1 MNTHDKRP
9 MLATPSTSA
18 GGRVAIDINTLGGTH
33 FFDLKMD
40 GIRAFAHWNG
50 GQLTLINRNGVD
62 ITRKFPEL
70 IEAAPRFFDLPIW
83 LDGEIVCNSGRFED
97 TLTRDKQSNPAII
110 ARYAVEKPVAFHAFD
125 LPDYA
130 TETNNQRRI
139 RLEVAA
145 DEWVHR
151 AGEGWGFALPFR
163 TTPISNDPEFLDR
176 TRTAGLE
183 GVIAKALNAPYV
195 FGARSRSWIK
205 FKNLHRVTCLVS
217 GYEPGTGSRA
227 HFGKMNLALI
237 DPTGQVVPC
246 GSVGTGFTMRE
257 IDDLK
262 KLLDDGTILVVEI
275 ECLNVTSGR
284 TLRFPVYKGIRN
296 DLAPTDCTLDQLD
309 ALPEC

>member
-1 MNTHDKRP
+1 MRDMRP

-18 GGRVAIDINTLGGTH
+18 GGRVAIDINTLAGTH
-33 FFDLKMD
+33 YFDLKMD

-50 GQLTLINRNGVD
+50 AALTLINRNGVD

-70 IEAAPRFFDLPIW
+70 TEAAAQMFDLPVW
-83 LDGEIVCNSGRFED
+83 LDGEIVCDTGRFED
-97 TLTRDKQSNPAII
+97 TLTRDKHSNPAII
-110 ARYAVEKPVAFHAFD
+110 KRYAEEKPVSFYAFD

-130 TETNNQRRI
+130 TESNDQRRT
-139 RLEVAA
+139 RLEAA
-145 DEWVHR
+145 SWEWAHR
-151 AGEGWGFALPFR
+151 VRLTDTVSRFHV
-163 TTPISNDPEFLDR
+163 TPCSKDPEFLNH
-176 TRTAGLE
+176 TRAAGLE

-205 FKNLHRVTCLVS
+205 FKNLHRVTALVA
-217 GYEPGTGSRA
+217 GYEPGTGSRS

-237 DPTGQVVPC
+237 DTAGQVVPC

-257 IDDLK
+257 ITKLK
-262 KLLDDGTILVVEI
+262 ELLDKGTILVVEI
-275 ECLNVTSGR
+275 ECLNVTSGG

-296 DLAPTDCTLDQLD
+296 DLTPQDCTIDQLD

>member
-1 MNTHDKRP
+1 MHDKRP

-18 GGRVAIDINTLGGTH
+18 GGRVAIDINTLDGSH

-40 GIRAFAHWNG
+40 GIRAFAYWNG
-50 GQLTLINRNGVD
+50 AQLTLINRNGVD

-70 IEAAPRFFDLPIW
+70 SEAAAQMFDLPVW
-83 LDGEIVCNSGRFED
+83 LDGEIVCDTGRFED

-110 ARYAVEKPVAFHAFD
+110 ARYATEKPVSFYAFD

-130 TETNNQRRI
+130 TETQDQRRT
-139 RLEVAA
+139 RLEAA
-145 DEWVHR
+145 SWEWDRDGRFKV
-151 AGEGWGFALPFR
+151 
-163 TTPISNDPEFLDR
+163 TPCSRRPEFLAN
-176 TRTAGLE
+176 TRDAGLE

-195 FGARSRSWIK
+195 FGARSRAWIK
-205 FKNLHRVTCLVS
+205 FKNLHRVTALVS

-227 HFGKMNLALI
+227 HFGKMNLALL

-257 IDDLK
+257 ITELK
-262 KLLDDGTILVVEI
+262 ELLDKGTILVVEI

-284 TLRFPVYKGIRN
+284 TLRFPVYKGLRN
-296 DLAPTDCTLDQLD
+296 DLTALDCTIDQLD
-309 ALPEC
+309 ALPQC